1 MEGFTMT
8 SKIFF
13 LLLTGCC
20 LALSQHPV
28 YKNPKANIEDRV
40 NDLLK
45 RMTLEEKVDKLSGT
59 GFASKPNSRLG
70 IPELAMTDGP
80 VGVRWEKSTAFP
92 ASIMLAAS
100 FDTSLAFRYGWAL
113 ARETKAK
120 GRNTILGPCVNIN
133 RVPHGGRN
141 FESYGEDP
149 FLTSRIAV
157 SYIQGVQSEGVVAT
171 TKHFAVNNQETDRMT
186 VNAKVDKRTLYEIY
200 YPAFKAAVQEAKTE
214 AIMCA
219 YNKLNGPYCSEN
231 EMLLND
237 VLKNEWKFD
246 GLVMSDWGAVH
257 SIKGVATYG
266 LDLEMPGGDFLT
278 KEKLLPLIA
287 AGIVKESTIDDK
299 IKRMLRV
306 MFRMGYFDK
315 QLDIPV
321 TNAPEHKAVALDV
334 ARGGIVLLK
343 NQQNIL
349 PLKTSAYRSI
359 AVLGP
364 NADIARTGGGGSS
377 MVVPFSAESPL
388 EGMKRAFP
396 SSAISYAIGARLTG
410 DVPSIEPQFFFLPD
424 DTLNNNGLQAEY
436 FSNKNLQGEPK
447 LRRIDKNIDFRW
459 GGGKPAEGFEADN
472 FSVRWKGRL
481 KTELSGT
488 YELTAASD
496 DGVRLYLDGKLL
508 IDHWSNHA
516 VEARMAK
523 VSLEAEKFYEITVEY
538 YEDGGDAAALVGWTK
553 PNENELNAAVEL
565 AKQSDLA
572 VIFAGNSQYQES
584 EGFDRQFITLP
595 DNQIE
600 LINAVAR
607 VNSKTIVV
615 LNAGAQVTLQP
626 WLTNVQAL
634 VWAFFPG
641 QEGTQAITEMLTG
654 AVNPSGKLPFT
665 IARRWEDY
673 PAFGNYP
680 GTSGEV
686 EYKEGILVGYRYFD
700 TKHIETEFP
709 FGFGMSYTTFALSKL
724 KVASQ
729 GKGNYTVSVSVKNTG
744 TAAGSEVVQLY
755 MKDPKAKMLRPEK
768 ELKAFAKVQLNAG
781 EEKTVTMKL
790 NNSAFEYYDDIKN
803 QWTRTKNG
811 YQVLV
816 GTSSNN
822 IVLKADIK

>member
-1 MEGFTMT
+1 MK
-8 SKIFF
+8 SKILF
-13 LLLTGCC
+13 LVLTGLC
-20 LALSQHPV
+20 LALSQNPI
-28 YKNPKANIEDRV
+28 YKNSKAKIEDRV

-45 RMTLEEKVDKLSGT
+45 QMTLEEKVDKLSGT
-59 GFASKPNSRLG
+59 GFASKPNVRLG
-70 IPELAMTDGP
+70 IPELTMTDGP
-80 VGVRWEKSTAFP
+80 VGVRWNQSTAFP

-100 FDTSLAFRYGWAL
+100 FDTSLAYRYGWAL

-120 GRNTILGPCVNIN
+120 DRNTILGPCVNIN

-149 FLTSRIAV
+149 YLTSRIAV

-171 TKHFAVNNQETDRMT
+171 TKHFAVNNQETDRMF

-200 YPAFKAAVQEAKTE
+200 FPAFKAAVQEAKTE

-231 EMLLND
+231 EMLLNN
-237 VLKNEWKFD
+237 VLKEEWKFD
-246 GLVMSDWGAVH
+246 GLVMSDWGAAH

-278 KEKLLPLIA
+278 KEKLLPLISD
-287 AGIVKESTIDDK
+287 GSVKESIIDDK

-315 QLDIPV
+315 KLEKPM

-334 ARGGIVLLK
+334 ARGGLVLLK

-349 PLKTSAYRSI
+349 PLNTSTYKSI

-364 NADIARTGGGGSS
+364 NADVARTGGGGSS
-377 MVVPFSAESPL
+377 MVVPLSAESPL

-396 SSAISYAIGARLTG
+396 TAAISYAIGARLAG
-410 DVPSIEPQFFFLPD
+410 DVPSIEPQFFFLPN
-424 DTLNNNGLQAEY
+424 DTMNTNGLQAEY
-436 FSNKNLQGEPK
+436 FSNKNLHGEPK

-459 GGGKPAEGFEADN
+459 GGGKPAEGFEVDN
-472 FSVRWKGRL
+472 FSVRWKGRI

-496 DGVRLYLDGKLL
+496 DGVKLYLDGKLL

-516 VEARMAK
+516 VEARMAN
-523 VSLEAEKFYEITVEY
+523 VTLEAGKFYEITVEY
-538 YEDGGDAAALVGWTK
+538 YEDGGDAVALLGWTK
-553 PNENELNAAVEL
+553 PNENELTAAIEL
-565 AKQSDLA
+565 AKNSDLA

-584 EGFDRQFITLP
+584 EGFDRQYITLP

-600 LINAVAR
+600 LINAVAK
-607 VNSKTIVV
+607 VNPKTIVV

-626 WLTNVQAL
+626 WLSNVQAL

-641 QEGTQAITEMLTG
+641 QEGTQAITEVLTG
-654 AVNPSGKLPFT
+654 VVNPSGKLPFT
-665 IARRWEDY
+665 IAKQWEDY
-673 PAFGNYP
+673 PAFGNFP
-680 GTSGEV
+680 GTGGEV

-700 TKHIETEFP
+700 TKNVEPEFP
-709 FGFGMSYTTFALSKL
+709 FGFGMSYTTFAISNM
-724 KVASQ
+724 KVKSN
-729 GKGNYTVSVSVKNTG
+729 GKENYSVTISVKNTG
-744 TAAGSEVVQLY
+744 SVAGSEVVQLY
-755 MKDPKAKMLRPEK
+755 VKDTKAKVLRPEK
-768 ELKAFAKVQLNAG
+768 ELKAFAKVLLNAG
-781 EEKTVTMKL
+781 EEQTVTMKL
-790 NNSAFEYYDDIKN
+790 NRSAFEYYDDVKN
-803 QWTRTKNG
+803 QWTKTKNG

-816 GTSSNN
+816 GTSSKN
-822 IVLKADIK
+822 IVSIVDIK